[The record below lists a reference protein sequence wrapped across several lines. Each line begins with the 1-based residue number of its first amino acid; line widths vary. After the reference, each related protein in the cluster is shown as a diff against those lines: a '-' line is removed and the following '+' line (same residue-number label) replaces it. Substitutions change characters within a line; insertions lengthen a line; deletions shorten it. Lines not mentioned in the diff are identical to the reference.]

1 MDAAEHPTMH
11 RTVPRQ
17 QRSIRPQMST
27 VLRLRNAA
35 IEYCGSKHTQDYLSG
50 GPPEP
55 QSNSSK
61 LKEGGRIMKIT
72 LTNMEVWPSEESQLM
87 WPLLSSPIVCLEAAI
102 YPVRGPGSHIE
113 EEDLRRC

>member
-1 MDAAEHPTMH
+1 
-11 RTVPRQ
+11 
-17 QRSIRPQMST
+17 
-27 VLRLRNAA
+27 
-35 IEYCGSKHTQDYLSG
+35 
-50 GPPEP
+50 
-55 QSNSSK
+55 
-61 LKEGGRIMKIT
+61 MKIM